1 MVYLE
6 SHSTDPYFN
15 LALEEYIFEHMDRSR
30 QYFLLWQND
39 RTIVV
44 GKYQNTA
51 EEINQ
56 SYVEAHGIRVARRL
70 SGGGAVYHDKGNL
83 NFTFLT
89 VRRDYDVARQTETI
103 LQAVR
108 ALGIP
113 VEKNGRND
121 LTAAGGKFSGHA
133 YYQTGE
139 QCYHHGTLMVSVDLS
154 PLAAYLQ
161 VSPLKLEAKGVKS
174 VRARVVNLTQFRP
187 ELTIAQLRQALV
199 EAFGRV
205 YGLPVHPLRTDQ
217 LDAQAL
223 ARGRARFAD
232 PAWVYGDSRPLA
244 VSREARFTWGL
255 LRLDYSQAEGSITQ
269 AALWSGGLEADF
281 LSQVPGALQ
290 GCPRQPAAVR
300 ARLMALKGAERTLVE
315 DILTLLMEEA

>member
-1 MVYLE
+1 
-6 SHSTDPYFN
+6 
-15 LALEEYIFEHMDRSR
+15 
-30 QYFLLWQND
+30 
-39 RTIVV
+39 
-44 GKYQNTA
+44 
-51 EEINQ
+51 
-56 SYVEAHGIRVARRL
+56 
-70 SGGGAVYHDKGNL
+70 
-83 NFTFLT
+83 
-89 VRRDYDVARQTETI
+89 
-103 LQAVR
+103 
-108 ALGIP
+108 
-113 VEKNGRND
+113 
-121 LTAAGGKFSGHA
+121 
-133 YYQTGE
+133 
-139 QCYHHGTLMVSVDLS
+139 MVSVDLS

-187 ELTIAQLRQALV
+187 ELTVAQLRQALV

-269 AALWSGGLEADF
+269 AALWSDGLEADF

-315 DILTLLMEEA
+315 DIQTLLMEEA

>member
-1 MVYLE
+1 M
-6 SHSTDPYFN
+6 
-15 LALEEYIFEHMDRSR
+15 ALLCAAL
-30 QYFLLWQND
+30 LLWFNRLIFTRLISPAQQG
-39 RTIVV
+39 TVPVFAVIPAV
-44 GKYQNTA
+44 GDGDGLEQTLRHLHWLQGEK
-51 EEINQ
+51 
-56 SYVEAHGIRVARRL
+56 L
-70 SGGGAVYHDKGNL
+70 S
-83 NFTFLT
+83 
-89 VRRDYDVARQTETI
+89 
-103 LQAVR
+103 
-108 ALGIP
+108 
-113 VEKNGRND
+113 
-121 LTAAGGKFSGHA
+121 
-133 YYQTGE
+133 
-139 QCYHHGTLMVSVDLS
+139 
-154 PLAAYLQ
+154 
-161 VSPLKLEAKGVKS
+161 
-174 VRARVVNLTQFRP
+174 QFRP
-187 ELTIAQLRQALV
+187 ELTVAQLRQALV

-269 AALWSGGLEADF
+269 AALWSDGLEADF